1 MTGARQ
7 QRELAR
13 EEALRLLGAVP
24 LGRVIFTHRALP
36 AIRPV
41 NHLVDGQQ
49 VVFRTGAGAAIT
61 TAVDGIGT
69 IVAFEA
75 DAIDP
80 VRRVGWSVVV
90 IGGARLLTDSAE
102 IGRYLRVLRPWA
114 AGARDDII
122 AIQADLVTGFRLV
135 EVRQDA
141 RGAGAAAHGA
151 AARRAGGGSRDDG
164 VPGGLT
170 ACGGTGDPTSR
181 DLRP

>member
-13 EEALRLLGAVP
+13 AEALRLLGAVP
-24 LGRVIFTHRALP
+24 LGRVVFTDRALP

-49 VVFRTGAGAAIT
+49 IVFRTGAAAAIT

-90 IGGARLLTDSAE
+90 IGGARLVTDAAE
-102 IGRYLRVLRPWA
+102 IDRYSADPAAVGGRSQGRHHRDQGRHGHRLPAGRGSEGRNPDA
-114 AGARDDII
+114 AE
-122 AIQADLVTGFRLV
+122 LVISLLP
-135 EVRQDA
+135 
-141 RGAGAAAHGA
+141 
-151 AARRAGGGSRDDG
+151 RRRM
-164 VPGGLT
+164 LT
-170 ACGGTGDPTSR
+170 PMR
-181 DLRP
+181 